1 MFKFYISHLK
11 SPVRFGLQI
20 SVILLN
26 IHNLFISWKGFCRN
40 CAYICTHYGCVKFM
54 RLFRYLLFLLSFSLC
69 SLTSGARTVH
79 GYNIPEQ
86 VLDAKAKARFKKEMI
101 AENPIMAAKIIR
113 NAIERPHRPKDRSF
127 DFLLLLLL
135 VGTLAVFK
143 FSNQGYFKNLFRAF
157 RNQTLSARQL
167 KEQISQ
173 NSVAGLVMDLL
184 FCISMA
190 LYLYYAFA
198 HLQHNALSRYS
209 NGAVLAAIILL
220 FGSIYVI
227 RYLFL
232 KFTGWV
238 FNISE
243 ITDNYT
249 FNVFLINKIMGIL
262 IIPFTVVLAFGQGA
276 WVQVTLFLSLI
287 LIAILFL
294 NRYLRSG
301 VVFGYFIKFSK
312 FHFFMYLCASELLP
326 LAVLMKA
333 IKQYFFS

>member
-1 MFKFYISHLK
+1 M
-11 SPVRFGLQI
+11 QI
-20 SVILLN
+20 SVILPN
-26 IHNLFISWKGFCRN
+26 YSQSIHHTNDFLQILPLHLQPEQGLF
-40 CAYICTHYGCVKFM
+40 HYM
-54 RLFRYLLFLLSFSLC
+54 RLIKYLLFIFSFLLC
-69 SLTSGARTVH
+69 SVSARSRVLY

-86 VLDAKAKARFKKEMI
+86 VLAVKAKEQFKKDMVAHNPILTAKVVRGGIAKAHKVI
-101 AENPIMAAKIIR
+101 
-113 NAIERPHRPKDRSF
+113 DRSF
-127 DFLLLLLL
+127 DFLILLLLIS
-135 VGTLAVFK
+135 AIAIFR
-143 FSNQGYFKNLFRAF
+143 FSNPTYFKNLFRAF

-167 KEQISQ
+167 KDQISQ
-173 NSVAGLVMDLL
+173 NSAAGLAMDLI

-190 LYLYYAFA
+190 LYLYYAIT
-198 HLQHNALSRYS
+198 HLQHSNFISKYS
-209 NGAVLAAIILL
+209 NGVILLAIILL
-220 FGSIYVI
+220 FSSIYVI

-276 WVQVTLFLSLI
+276 WVQVTLFLSLVF
-287 LIAILFL
+287 IAILFL

-326 LAVLMKA
+326 LAVLMKV
-333 IKQYFFS
+333 IKQCFFS

>member
-1 MFKFYISHLK
+1 L
-11 SPVRFGLQI
+11 RFEFWNLNFIINRLQI
-20 SVILLN
+20 SVILPN
-26 IHNLFISWKGFCRN
+26 NSQSVHPSAIFCRI
-40 CAYICTHYGCVKFM
+40 CPYICSRTGFREHM
-54 RLFRYLLFLLSFSLC
+54 RLTKYLLLIFSFLLC
-69 SLTSGARTVH
+69 SVSARSRVLY

-86 VLDAKAKARFKKEMI
+86 VLEIKAKEQFKKDM
-101 AENPIMAAKIIR
+101 ARNPILAAKIVR
-113 NAIERPHRPKDRSF
+113 NTIVKPHKTTDRSF
-127 DFLLLLLL
+127 DFVIILLLI
-135 VGTLAVFK
+135 GSIAVFR
-143 FSNQGYFKNLFRAF
+143 FSNPIYFKNLFRAF

-167 KEQISQ
+167 KDQISQ
-173 NSVAGLVMDLL
+173 NSAAGLAMDLV

-190 LYLYYAFA
+190 LYLYYVIA
-198 HLQHNALSRYS
+198 HLQHNNFTSKYPD
-209 NGAVLAAIILL
+209 GIILL
-220 FGSIYVI
+220 AVLLLFSSIYVI

-276 WVQVTLFLSLI
+276 WVQVTLFLSLVF
-287 LIAILFL
+287 IAILFL

-326 LAVLMKA
+326 LAVLMKV
-333 IKQYFFS
+333 IKQCFFS

>member
-1 MFKFYISHLK
+1 MRFLK
-11 SPVRFGLQI
+11 
-20 SVILLN
+20 
-26 IHNLFISWKGFCRN
+26 
-40 CAYICTHYGCVKFM
+40 
-54 RLFRYLLFLLSFSLC
+54 YLLLILSC
-69 SLTSGARTVH
+69 SLLTVTAGSRTVY

-86 VLDAKAKARFKKEMI
+86 LLEAKARTHFKKEMI
-101 AENPIMAAKIIR
+101 AENPIMAGKIVR
-113 NAIERPHRPKDRSF
+113 NAMERPHKVRDRSF
-127 DFLLLLLL
+127 DFLILLLLIS
-135 VGTLAVFK
+135 TLAIFR

-173 NSVAGLVMDLL
+173 NSMAGLVMDLF

-198 HLQHNALSRYS
+198 HLQHDALNKYS
-209 NGAVLAAIILL
+209 DGVVLLAIILL
-220 FGSIYVI
+220 FSSIYVI

-262 IIPFTVVLAFGQGA
+262 IIPFTIVLAFGQGA
-276 WVQVTLFLSLI
+276 WVQVTLFLSLV

>member
-1 MFKFYISHLK
+1 VLY
-11 SPVRFGLQI
+11 
-20 SVILLN
+20 
-26 IHNLFISWKGFCRN
+26 
-40 CAYICTHYGCVKFM
+40 
-54 RLFRYLLFLLSFSLC
+54 
-69 SLTSGARTVH
+69 

-86 VLDAKAKARFKKEMI
+86 VLEIKAKEQFKKDM
-101 AENPIMAAKIIR
+101 ARNPILAAKIVR
-113 NAIERPHRPKDRSF
+113 NTIVKPHKTTDRSF
-127 DFLLLLLL
+127 DFVIILLLI
-135 VGTLAVFK
+135 GSIAVFR
-143 FSNQGYFKNLFRAF
+143 FSNPIYFKNLFRAF

-167 KEQISQ
+167 KDQISQ
-173 NSVAGLVMDLL
+173 NSAAGLAMDLV

-190 LYLYYAFA
+190 LYLYYVIA
-198 HLQHNALSRYS
+198 HLQHNNFTSKYPD
-209 NGAVLAAIILL
+209 GIILL
-220 FGSIYVI
+220 AVLLLFSSIYVI

-276 WVQVTLFLSLI
+276 WVQVTLFLSLVF
-287 LIAILFL
+287 IAILFL

-301 VVFGYFIKFSK
+301 VVFGYFIKFRK

-326 LAVLMKA
+326 LAVLMKV
-333 IKQYFFS
+333 IKQCFFS

>member
-1 MFKFYISHLK
+1 
-11 SPVRFGLQI
+11 
-20 SVILLN
+20 
-26 IHNLFISWKGFCRN
+26 
-40 CAYICTHYGCVKFM
+40 M
-54 RLFRYLLFLLSFSLC
+54 RLTKYLLLLFGFLLC
-69 SLTSGARTVH
+69 SVSARSRVLY

-86 VLDAKAKARFKKEMI
+86 ILEVKAKEQFKKDM
-101 AENPIMAAKIIR
+101 AHNPILTAKIVV
-113 NAIERPHRPKDRSF
+113 NTTKPHKTTDRSF
-127 DFLLLLLL
+127 DFLIILLLI
-135 VGTLAVFK
+135 TAIAVFR
-143 FSNQGYFKNLFRAF
+143 FSNPTYFKNLFRAF

-167 KEQISQ
+167 KDQISQ
-173 NSVAGLVMDLL
+173 NSAAGLAMDLV

-190 LYLYYAFA
+190 LYLYYAIT
-198 HLQHNALSRYS
+198 HLQHNNFISRYS
-209 NGAVLAAIILL
+209 NGIILL
-220 FGSIYVI
+220 DIVLLFSGVYVI

-262 IIPFTVVLAFGQGA
+262 IIPFTIVLAFGQGP
-276 WVQVTLFLSLI
+276 WVQVTLFLSLVF
-287 LIAILFL
+287 IAILFL

-326 LAVLMKA
+326 LAVLMKV
-333 IKQYFFS
+333 IKQCFFS

>member
-1 MFKFYISHLK
+1 
-11 SPVRFGLQI
+11 
-20 SVILLN
+20 
-26 IHNLFISWKGFCRN
+26 
-40 CAYICTHYGCVKFM
+40 M
-54 RLFRYLLFLLSFSLC
+54 RTIKYLLLIFSFLLC
-69 SLTSGARTVH
+69 SVPAGSRVLH

-86 VLDAKAKARFKKEMI
+86 VLEAKAKEQFKKDMI
-101 AENPIMAAKIIR
+101 DHNPIMKAKVVSNSVIKTRKID
-113 NAIERPHRPKDRSF
+113 DRSF
-127 DFLLLLLL
+127 DFLILL
-135 VGTLAVFK
+135 VLITVIAVFR
-143 FSNQGYFKNLFRAF
+143 FSNPTYFKNLFRAF

-167 KEQISQ
+167 KDQISQ
-173 NSVAGLVMDLL
+173 NSAAGLAMDLI

-190 LYLYYAFA
+190 LYLYYAIT
-198 HLQHNALSRYS
+198 HLQHNNLISRYS
-209 NGAVLAAIILL
+209 DGIILLAIILL
-220 FGSIYVI
+220 FSGIYVV

-326 LAVLMKA
+326 LAVLMKV
-333 IKQYFFS
+333 IKECFFS

>member
-1 MFKFYISHLK
+1 
-11 SPVRFGLQI
+11 
-20 SVILLN
+20 
-26 IHNLFISWKGFCRN
+26 
-40 CAYICTHYGCVKFM
+40 M
-54 RLFRYLLFLLSFSLC
+54 RLTKYLLLLFSFLLC
-69 SLTSGARTVH
+69 SVSVRSRVLY

-86 VLDAKAKARFKKEMI
+86 VLEVRAKEQFKKDM
-101 AENPIMAAKIIR
+101 AHNPILTAKTVT
-113 NAIERPHRPKDRSF
+113 NAIERPHKTTDRSF
-127 DFLLLLLL
+127 DFLIILLLI
-135 VGTLAVFK
+135 TAIAVFR
-143 FSNQGYFKNLFRAF
+143 FSNPTYFKNLFRAF

-167 KEQISQ
+167 KDQISQ
-173 NSVAGLVMDLL
+173 NSAAGLAMDLV

-190 LYLYYAFA
+190 LYLYYAIA
-198 HLQHNALSRYS
+198 HLQHNNFISRYS
-209 NGAVLAAIILL
+209 DGIILL
-220 FGSIYVI
+220 AIVLLFSAVYVI

-262 IIPFTVVLAFGQGA
+262 IIPFTIVLAFGQGA
-276 WVQVTLFLSLI
+276 WVQAALFLSLVFI
-287 LIAILFL
+287 VILFL

-326 LAVLMKA
+326 LAVLMKV
-333 IKQYFFS
+333 IKQCFFS